1 MRWDAF
7 VENQTNYL
15 SQMTVLGTYGD
26 QLTLQAVSEIFNVQ
40 ILIVST
46 LNKVT
51 NIINPQGSQTISNE
65 VPILLLG
72 HIDEDHGI
80 HYVSLTGDEGAI
92 MHTVH
97 NCYSP
102 QIYFPCLDDEQ
113 PSVVGGTVTP
123 INGTDSMNSQ
133 VPDRITLNTGSK
145 GYSGSSVKIA
155 PKCVDLL
162 RKIVQQSLTAIQH
175 QR

>member
-1 MRWDAF
+1 MSYLESHDYLGGGDNVRWDAF
-7 VENQTNYL
+7 VENRTNYL

-65 VPILLLG
+65 IPILLLG

-80 HYVSLTGDEGAI
+80 HYVSLTGDEAAI
-92 MHTVH
+92 KHAVH

-102 QIYFPCLDDEQ
+102 HIYFPCLDDEQ
-113 PSVVGGTVTP
+113 PSVAGGTVTP
-123 INGTDSMNSQ
+123 IKAQTQLTVKCPTELLQTQAAKVILAQ
-133 VPDRITLNTGSK
+133 V
-145 GYSGSSVKIA
+145 
-155 PKCVDLL
+155 
-162 RKIVQQSLTAIQH
+162 
-175 QR
+175 